1 MSSTTTRQQPAV
13 AQLQPPQPTADNQDD
28 ELQPLQIPP
37 FLIPLLRLL
46 DPLFQA
52 VNRFLTSPRTQRFV
66 IKTFFIVAAILTVF
80 GAAFLAYASF
90 YYTYVPEVKHE
101 QPMWFQYRSKRVH
114 LQPSPPSRSFHLTS
128 HQPLHHYRS
137 TEAIPTAHVDL
148 TQHGRYN
155 QVRTYYLLTHFIR
168 EAHTSPPIFISTQN
182 LHKNPT
188 LTVAPFPQPL
198 RHEQSYLV
206 SVELEVP
213 TSQKNLDIGEWS
225 LGGFLLYWGILR
237 DRDSGAYNQSSPTHL
252 CLLTPSQATSWC
264 LFDSRAP
271 QTKPSSSRAVRYV
284 LPPTLSPRRFPTFIQ
299 KKRSHSKQTILKYQ
313 SPLTRV
319 LYTLWRAIPLVLDI
333 SQESQRLRV
342 TLIEGFYEIEVGLEG
357 NGGAGSV
364 YVVMIEVLMTL
375 TFSLT
380 ITSIQF
386 LRYQSNPITQA
397 VVTLSDPRVQVYNAK
412 LRLDADFRGIRYF
425 MYYWP
430 ISSTVFF
437 ISIFL
442 FWEFAFGVF
451 AWRLFGR
458 AWWAALGPVDSE
470 LPSMSAHLEG
480 DGYDDEDTADDDLWQ
495 TRNGFETDS
504 DVDSIPRP
512 GQPSAGTEALASL
525 TTAYR
530 QQQLRH
536 QQIQQQQ
543 QQQRQLALH
552 RQFLQQQALLQQ
564 QQVVRGPQNPSAAS
578 IAASYSSIS
587 NPSTSRPATSTAATS
602 VSAAPAAGRDIRR
615 PTGPATSGAGSA
627 ARTVSITP
635 SDDSID
641 SEFTENAA
649 SEYEEEEVDGE
660 GYEDQEVPPTPST
673 VDNLTT
679 TEEYTE
685 SESEG
690 DRVVAGQSTARSGGG
705 PTNVTRRA

>member
-1 MSSTTTRQQPAV
+1 
-13 AQLQPPQPTADNQDD
+13 
-28 ELQPLQIPP
+28 
-37 FLIPLLRLL
+37 
-46 DPLFQA
+46 
-52 VNRFLTSPRTQRFV
+52 
-66 IKTFFIVAAILTVF
+66 
-80 GAAFLAYASF
+80 
-90 YYTYVPEVKHE
+90 
-101 QPMWFQYRSKRVH
+101 MWFQY
-114 LQPSPPSRSFHLTS
+114 
-128 HQPLHHYRS
+128 S

-155 QVRTYYLLTHFIR
+155 
-168 EAHTSPPIFISTQN
+168 
-182 LHKNPT
+182 
-188 LTVAPFPQPL
+188 QPL

-213 TSQKNLDIGEWS
+213 TSQKNLDIGNFMVS
-225 LGGFLLYWGILR
+225 VRL
-237 DRDSGAYNQSSPTHL
+237 QSAANETI
-252 CLLTPSQATSWC
+252 Q
-264 LFDSRAP
+264 F
-271 QTKPSSSRAVRYV
+271 SSR
-284 LPPTLSPRRFPTFIQ
+284 P
-299 KKRSHSKQTILKYQ
+299 TILKYQ

-342 TLIEGFYEIEVGLEG
+342 TLIEGFYEIE
-357 NGGAGSV
+357 
-364 YVVMIEVLMTL
+364 
-375 TFSLT
+375 
-380 ITSIQF
+380 
-386 LRYQSNPITQA
+386 SNPITQA

-552 RQFLQQQALLQQ
+552 RQFLQQQQALLQQ

-641 SEFTENAA
+641 SEFTENTA

-705 PTNVTRRA
+705 PTNVTRRAGGRGGESA